1 MNHLMMKIAAVGMGL
16 ALAGCGTMQQDMET
30 ARENTR
36 DIGLLVQSISQS
48 AATFQKQR
56 DAIAVSS
63 KVHRDNLESLAMRHE
78 ADAYRAAAA
87 WNVAGQKERQHAF
100 ESVREES
107 GKLLARIEEKRARE
121 LTQEQELRDT
131 RSAVLYQGAKLNEA
145 AVALIE
151 LAEPESRKEHAKFYF
166 SYLKDVR
173 DSIKKDSEAE
183 AAAQASAA
191 SKAKDKP

>member
-1 MNHLMMKIAAVGMGL
+1 MRLLIKVLAAGM
-16 ALAGCGTMQQDMET
+16 ALPLVACGTLQHDMET

-48 AATFQKQR
+48 AAAFQKQR

-63 KVHRDNLESLAMRHE
+63 KVHRDNLESFAMRYE

-87 WNVAGQKERQHAF
+87 WNVAGQKERQHSF
-100 ESVREES
+100 ESVRGEAD
-107 GKLLARIEEKRARE
+107 KLLARIEQKRARE
-121 LTQEQELRDT
+121 LAQEQELRDT
-131 RSAVLYQGAKLNEA
+131 RSAVLYQGTKLNEA
-145 AVALIE
+145 AVALLE

-173 DSIKKDSEAE
+173 EAIKKDSEAE

>member
-1 MNHLMMKIAAVGMGL
+1 MRLTMKTLAAGM
-16 ALAGCGTMQQDMET
+16 ALVLTGCGSMRQDMET

-36 DIGLLVQSISQS
+36 EIGLLVQSISQS

-63 KVHRDNLESLAMRHE
+63 KVHRDNLESLAMRYE

-87 WNVAGQKERQHAF
+87 WNVAGQKERQHSF

-121 LTQEQELRDT
+121 LAQAQEQRDT
-131 RSAVLYQGAKLNEA
+131 RSAVLYQGTKLNEA
-145 AVALIE
+145 ALALIE

-173 DSIKKDSEAE
+173 ESIKKDSEAE
-183 AAAQASAA
+183 AAAQANAA

>member
-1 MNHLMMKIAAVGMGL
+1 MRLTITIPATVL
-16 ALAGCGTMQQDMET
+16 ALSLAGCGSMQRDMET

-36 DIGLLVQSISQS
+36 EIGLLVQSISQS

-56 DAIAVSS
+56 DAIAVAS
-63 KVHRDNLESLAMRHE
+63 KIQRDNLESLAMRHE

-87 WNVAGQKERQHAF
+87 WNVAGQKDRQHAYD
-100 ESVREES
+100 SVRDES

-121 LTQEQELRDT
+121 LAQEQEQSDT
-131 RSAVLYQGAKLNEA
+131 RSAVLFQGAKLNEA

-183 AAAQASAA
+183 AEAQASAA
-191 SKAKDKP
+191 SKVKDKP

>member
-1 MNHLMMKIAAVGMGL
+1 MRLTMKTLAAGM
-16 ALAGCGTMQQDMET
+16 ALVLTGCGAMRQDMET

-36 DIGLLVQSISQS
+36 EIGLLVQSISQS

-63 KVHRDNLESLAMRHE
+63 KVHRDNLESLAMRYE

-87 WNVAGQKERQHAF
+87 WNVAGQKERQHSF

-121 LTQEQELRDT
+121 LAQAQEQRDT
-131 RSAVLYQGAKLNEA
+131 RSAVLYQGTKLNEA

-173 DSIKKDSEAE
+173 ESIKKDSEAE
-183 AAAQASAA
+183 AAAQANAA